1 MWGIFFL
8 IGYLMNYLKNL
19 SYGIYLS
26 ISSVMMFNIF
36 RAFEVTLIKNI
47 LQYSILLPLAMVIVD
62 RILKKVKNMKVD
74 V

>member
-1 MWGIFFL
+1 
-8 IGYLMNYLKNL
+8 
-19 SYGIYLS
+19 LS
-26 ISSVMMFNIF
+26 ISSMMMFNIF

-62 RILKKVKNMKVD
+62 KILKKVKNMKVD